1 MFFTHFGRLA
11 LAGVLGAWALPTH
24 AEPLTLEAAIGR
36 TLASN
41 PALRA
46 EGAGVDALEQQL
58 QLDSLKPAPTI
69 GADLENVAGTGQ
81 VSGIR
86 SAEAT
91 LRLGQV
97 IELGGKREARRER
110 GLADIAKQENAISR
124 QRLDLAA
131 ETTKRFVTVVEGQ
144 DELALARSHLDLA
157 RETGSAIR
165 YRVERGVAPEADAV
179 LADIAVARAELAQ
192 ENAEHEL
199 ESAKF
204 ALASLWGA
212 MGPGEIVANGALL
225 NLPDVPEFQA
235 LAERLRATPEF
246 AGYELDLARIEAD
259 RGVARTAARPD
270 LALSAGVR
278 RLEAFNDQA
287 LVFSFSMPFG
297 TAERSAF
304 AVARTEAEVDV
315 VSARR
320 DAALL
325 EARQILFGRYQELR
339 HARIEVESLSQSMLP
354 AAERGLALTRAG
366 YDDARYSVLQLTQAQ
381 GTLLQLQQER
391 LAAAARYHATLAD
404 IERSTAAA
412 GAHP

>member
-46 EGAGVDALEQQL
+46 EGAGVAALEQQL

-69 GADLENVAGTGQ
+69 GADLENIAGTGQ

-212 MGPGEIVANGALL
+212 IGPGEIVANGALL
-225 NLPDVPEFQA
+225 DLPDVPEFEL

-259 RGVARTAARPD
+259 RGIARAAARPD

-339 HARIEVESLSQSMLP
+339 HARIEVESLSQRMLP

-412 GAHP
+412 GVHP